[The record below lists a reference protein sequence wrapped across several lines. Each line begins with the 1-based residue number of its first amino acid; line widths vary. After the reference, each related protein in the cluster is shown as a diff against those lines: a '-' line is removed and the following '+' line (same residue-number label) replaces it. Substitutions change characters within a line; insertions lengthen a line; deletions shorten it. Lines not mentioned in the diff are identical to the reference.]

1 MKKRFFF
8 VIKDKICN
16 IVIVKVKFD
25 ISLYDDV
32 MGQAPDFFNDI
43 CRVNSLDES
52 KLYWEITKK

>member
-25 ISLYDDV
+25 VSLYDDV
-32 MGQAPDFFNDI
+32 MGQATDFFNDI
-43 CRVNSLDES
+43 CRVNNLDES